1 MTTTEKC
8 QYVLGIELG
17 GGHATCGI
25 AHPGGILVSQT
36 ITVPPGSLLEPLLPC
51 FAQMLQAMLVE
62 QGIDTSECA
71 GLGLAFCGLV
81 DTKRN
86 KAWCIGSKYDDAV
99 SLNLEPWCEKTFGLP
114 FQMEN
119 DARLA
124 LLGESIAGAAKGC
137 NDVVMILLG
146 TGFGTA
152 AIMEGRIVQG
162 RYSLAAARG
171 GHYTI
176 SLAETPCFCGNVGC
190 VETEASTWSLSEI
203 SKRKE
208 FSLLSLHPGSV
219 YSDFRSLVESC
230 ETKDPGALA
239 LLAPVRVWS
248 AATITMVHAY
258 DADTVILGGGVM
270 RASELILPRL
280 AAMIQKHA
288 WTPWGT
294 LDVRKA
300 ALGESASLIGIT
312 RLFNLA

>member
-1 MTTTEKC
+1 MSKRE
-8 QYVLGIELG
+8 YVLGIELG

-25 AHPGGILVSQT
+25 AHRDGILASRT
-36 ITVPPGSLLEPLLPC
+36 MDVPPGSLLAPLLPA
-51 FAQMLQAMLVE
+51 FTQMLQTLLAEL
-62 QGIDTSECA
+62 GIDPAQCA

-81 DTKRN
+81 DVKRN
-86 KAWCIGSKYDDAV
+86 RAWCVGGKYDDAV
-99 SLNLEPWCEKTFGLP
+99 SLDLEPWCQQTFGLP

-124 LLGESIAGAAKGC
+124 LLGESVSGAAKGC

-176 SLAETPCFCGNVGC
+176 TLAPTLCFCGNIGC
-190 VETEASTWSLSEI
+190 VETEASTWLLGEI
-203 SKRKE
+203 SKRRE
-208 FSLLSLHPGSV
+208 FSSLSVPPGRV
-219 YSDFRSLVESC
+219 YSDFRSLLKAC
-230 ETKDPGALA
+230 EAKDPGALA
-239 LLAPVRVWS
+239 LLEHCLRVWS

-258 DADTVILGGGVM
+258 DANTVILGGGVM
-270 RASELILPRL
+270 RASALILPQL
-280 AAMIQKHA
+280 TTLIQKHA

-294 LDVRKA
+294 LDVRQAELGEDA
-300 ALGESASLIGIT
+300 ALLGMT
-312 RLFNLA
+312 RLFDLA